1 MHSSMPVSG
10 CEFINITPINPL
22 ISKCQIKVCYVS
34 DLPNRNG
41 TIITK
46 EFATKLANSLPGSP
60 IVGYYNDNEKDFE
73 GHNEELVINEN
84 GDIEFQA
91 TTFPYG
97 FVDLNAKVWF
107 QWFLDDDKTRR
118 EYLVTEGYIWTGQ
131 FPEAQRIVDKGNN
144 QSMELDKKRTSG
156 IWTKNDKGQRGF
168 FILNESNIS
177 KLCVLGEE
185 VEPCFE
191 GAQIKS
197 QFSLSND
204 FLSRFSAMV
213 KELKD
218 ILDEGGTNMKDTV
231 ETKETVVETSE
242 TEENKETFAAEATT
256 EEVPATEEKTSTE
269 ENSVENFSN
278 EQGQN
283 SETATIENSETNE
296 GIVENKST
304 EETVVEESTVETS
317 AAQKY
322 SLDDIPEYIELNTK
336 YSALQNEYET
346 LQTNYSSLEEEVKT
360 LRKFKLES
368 DRKEKQALIDKFYML
383 NDNDKADVVTHID
396 EYSLEKIEADLAVIC
411 FRNKVNFNVE
421 EKEQNNDSL
430 TYNLNVEDELDNT
443 PAWIKA
449 VRETA
454 KNM

>member
-1 MHSSMPVSG
+1 MHSSIPIGG

-60 IVGYYNDNEKDFE
+60 IVGYYNNNEKDFE
-73 GHNEELVINEN
+73 GHNEELVINED

-107 QWFLDDDKTRR
+107 QWFLDDNKIKR

-168 FILNESNIS
+168 FILNESNIF
-177 KLCVLGEE
+177 KLCVLGENT
-185 VEPCFE
+185 EPCFE
-191 GAQIKS
+191 GSQIKG
-197 QFSLSND
+197 QFSLSDD

-213 KELKD
+213 QELKD
-218 ILDEGGTNMKDTV
+218 ILGEGGTNMNDTDKTM
-231 ETKETVVETSE
+231 ETPVVEEVVEEITT
-242 TEENKETFAAEATT
+242 TEVTT
-256 EEVPATEEKTSTE
+256 EESPVVEEETPVE
-269 ENSVENFSN
+269 ENSAENFS
-278 EQGQN
+278 EDQGQN
-283 SETATIENSETNE
+283 SETEIIENSETNE
-296 GIVENKST
+296 GIVENEST
-304 EETVVEESTVETS
+304 EEIVVEESTVETP

-336 YSALQNEYET
+336 YSTLQTEYET
-346 LQTNYSSLEEEVKT
+346 LQNNYSSLEEEVKT

-368 DRKEKQALIDKFYML
+368 DRKEKQALINKFCML
-383 NDNDKADVVTHID
+383 SDEDKADVVSHID
-396 EYSLEKIEADLAVIC
+396 EYSLDKIEADLAVIC
-411 FRNKVNFNVE
+411 FRNKVSFNVE
-421 EKEQNNDSL
+421 EDTQKADSL
-430 TYNLNVEDELDNT
+430 TYNLNVEDELDTT

>member
-1 MHSSMPVSG
+1 MHSSIPIGG

-46 EFATKLANSLPGSP
+46 EFAIKLANSLPGSP
-60 IVGYYNDNEKDFE
+60 IVGYYNNNEKDFE
-73 GHNEELVINEN
+73 GHNEELVINED

-107 QWFLDDDKTRR
+107 QWFLDDNKIKR

-168 FILNESNIS
+168 FILNESNIF
-177 KLCVLGEE
+177 KLCVLGENT
-185 VEPCFE
+185 EPCFE
-191 GAQIKS
+191 GSQIKS
-197 QFSLSND
+197 QFSLGDD

-213 KELKD
+213 QELKD
-218 ILDEGGTNMKDTV
+218 ILGEGGTNMNDTDKTM
-231 ETKETVVETSE
+231 ETPVVEEVVEE
-242 TEENKETFAAEATT
+242 TTTTEVTT
-256 EEVPATEEKTSTE
+256 EESPAVEEETPVE
-269 ENSVENFSN
+269 ENSAENFS
-278 EQGQN
+278 EDQGQN
-283 SETATIENSETNE
+283 SETEIIENSETNE
-296 GIVENKST
+296 GIVENEST
-304 EETVVEESTVETS
+304 EEIVVEESTVETP

-336 YSALQNEYET
+336 YSTLQTEYET
-346 LQTNYSSLEEEVKT
+346 LQNNYSSLGEEVKT

-368 DRKEKQALIDKFYML
+368 DRKEKQALINKFCML
-383 NDNDKADVVTHID
+383 SDEDKADVVSHID
-396 EYSLEKIEADLAVIC
+396 EYSLDKIEADLAVIC
-411 FRNKVNFNVE
+411 FRNKVSFNVE
-421 EKEQNNDSL
+421 EDTQKTDSL
-430 TYNLNVEDELDNT
+430 TYNLNVEDELDTT

>member
-1 MHSSMPVSG
+1 MHSSIPIGG

-60 IVGYYNDNEKDFE
+60 IVGYYNNNEKDFE
-73 GHNEELVINEN
+73 GHNEELVINED

-107 QWFLDDDKTRR
+107 QWFLDDNKIKR

-168 FILNESNIS
+168 FILNESNIF
-177 KLCVLGEE
+177 KLCVLGENT
-185 VEPCFE
+185 EPCFE
-191 GAQIKS
+191 GSQIKG
-197 QFSLSND
+197 QFSLSDD

-213 KELKD
+213 QELKD
-218 ILDEGGTNMKDTV
+218 ILGEGGTNMNDTDKTM
-231 ETKETVVETSE
+231 ETPVVEEVVEEITT
-242 TEENKETFAAEATT
+242 TEVTT
-256 EEVPATEEKTSTE
+256 EESPVVEEETPVE
-269 ENSVENFSN
+269 ENSAENFS
-278 EQGQN
+278 EDQGQN
-283 SETATIENSETNE
+283 SETEIIENSETNE
-296 GIVENKST
+296 GIVENEST
-304 EETVVEESTVETS
+304 EEIVVEESTVETP

-336 YSALQNEYET
+336 YSNLQTEYET
-346 LQTNYSSLEEEVKT
+346 LQNNYSFLEEEVKT

-368 DRKEKQALIDKFYML
+368 DRKEKQALINKFCML
-383 NDNDKADVVTHID
+383 SDEDKADVVSHID
-396 EYSLEKIEADLAVIC
+396 EYSLDKIEADLAVIC
-411 FRNKVNFNVE
+411 FRNKVSFNVE
-421 EKEQNNDSL
+421 EDTQKTDSL
-430 TYNLNVEDELDNT
+430 TYNLNVEDELDTT

>member
-1 MHSSMPVSG
+1 MHSSIPIGG

-60 IVGYYNDNEKDFE
+60 IVGYYNNNEKDFE
-73 GHNEELVINEN
+73 GHNEELVINED

-107 QWFLDDDKTRR
+107 QWFLDDDKIKR

-156 IWTKNDKGQRGF
+156 IWTKNDKGQREF
-168 FILNESNIS
+168 FILNESNIF
-177 KLCVLGEE
+177 KLCVLGENT
-185 VEPCFE
+185 EPCFE
-191 GAQIKS
+191 GSQIKS
-197 QFSLSND
+197 QFSLSDD

-213 KELKD
+213 QELKD
-218 ILDEGGTNMKDTV
+218 ILGEGGTNMNDTDKTM
-231 ETKETVVETSE
+231 ETPVVEEVVEE
-242 TEENKETFAAEATT
+242 TTTTEVTT
-256 EEVPATEEKTSTE
+256 EESPVVEEETPVE
-269 ENSVENFSN
+269 EDSAENFS
-278 EQGQN
+278 EDQGQN
-283 SETATIENSETNE
+283 SETEIIENSETNE
-296 GIVENKST
+296 GIVENEST
-304 EETVVEESTVETS
+304 EEIVVEESTVETP

-336 YSALQNEYET
+336 YSTLQTEYET
-346 LQTNYSSLEEEVKT
+346 LQNNYSSLEEEVKT

-368 DRKEKQALIDKFYML
+368 DRKEKQALISKFCML
-383 NDNDKADVVTHID
+383 SDEDKADVIAHID

-411 FRNKVNFNVE
+411 FRNKVSFNVE
-421 EKEQNNDSL
+421 KDTQESDSL
-430 TYNLNVEDELDNT
+430 TYNLNVEDELDTT